1 MAESFSVIIEL
12 IELTERTARMAIG
25 AGNSFG
31 TRDKL
36 NVGAQTFEI
45 HRLELLE
52 KKIHC
57 TLAKLPFSLRI
68 LLENLLR
75 CEDGRFVKPDDIRA
89 LANWT
94 PGAPEKEIA
103 FMPARVLLQDFT
115 GVPAVVDLAA
125 MREAV
130 NKIGGNPKRIN
141 PLFPVELVIDH
152 SVQVD
157 SFGAANSFDLNTQ
170 LEFQRN

>member
-1 MAESFSVIIEL
+1 MDL
-12 IELTERTARMAIG
+12 ISALLVDLPFTSRHLSCVVFGYDIKLRYPAKGQRMAIP

-36 NVGAQTFEI
+36 SVGAQSFEI

-52 KKIHC
+52 KHGIHAV
-57 TLAKLPFSLRI
+57 AKLPFSLRI

-75 CEDGRFVKPDDIRA
+75 CEDGRFVRPNEIRA
-89 LANWT
+89 LAGWT
-94 PGAPEKEIA
+94 PNAAQKEIA

-115 GVPAVVDLAA
+115 GVPAVVDLAT

-130 NKIGGNPKRIN
+130 KRMGGNP
-141 PLFPVELVIDH
+141 
-152 SVQVD
+152 S
-157 SFGAANSFDLNTQ
+157 
-170 LEFQRN
+170 